1 METWIIWKKGVL
13 NVAQRIT
20 SSLPWISDT
29 SEFQQ
34 KELHYGFSLAF
45 CLLFPLK
52 NWSDIGLILWT
63 QCLYWSNIS
72 RIGSILDICHVA
84 EIQRNKFEFRIVPF
98 KREVSLFPHWRQK
111 VLKASSIQLSILL
124 SSPSVQVKRKCYN
137 PAVVRWSVNCQL
149 PWNNLCYWIGRL
161 KMYKA
166 IGSLVVGIPVISRV
180 SSSLFPPHF
189 PPSCP
194 PFHQV
199 DQRFFVF

>member
-1 METWIIWKKGVL
+1 MLGFSFLKIIINSEPSFWIIGLWKLGLSEKGVL

-84 EIQRNKFEFRIVPF
+84 EIQKNKFEFRIVPF

-161 KMYKA
+161 
-166 IGSLVVGIPVISRV
+166 
-180 SSSLFPPHF
+180 
-189 PPSCP
+189 
-194 PFHQV
+194 
-199 DQRFFVF
+199 